1 MAIDRL
7 GSGIE
12 NVLHDVVQGPVAT
25 VQVGESELSQVAKR
39 LGEDP
44 ARLAAANPQISDPT
58 KLMVGQD
65 IHLPQSQGPAVVEE
79 HFETHSLDQTP
90 VTHFDPPPAGDPLVR
105 NFIESDLTAKT
116 HNLSETATGK
126 APLWGAN
133 KATELL
139 SAAPGPAQREHL
151 TALGEDPVNFMKTR
165 FSMGKCAANDVANLR
180 PDELNALRTG
190 AHAALRENLAVE
202 VHYSDKSPGNLP
214 VVAQAGHF
222 LITKANAEP
231 GSSAAAK
238 GFSGTLAIHM
248 RYQESRPE
256 AEIERLGANEI
267 ASQARR

>member
-7 GSGIE
+7 GGIE

-58 KLMVGQD
+58 RLMVGQD
-65 IHLPQSQGPAVVEE
+65 IHLPQSQDPAVAQENLE
-79 HFETHSLDQTP
+79 NHSLDQTP

-105 NFIESDLTAKT
+105 NFIQSDLTAKT

-126 APLWGAN
+126 APLWGAS

-165 FSMGKCAANDVANLR
+165 FSMGKCAASDVANLH

-190 AHAALRENLAVE
+190 AHTALRDNLAVE
-202 VHYSDKSPGNLP
+202 VHYSDTKPGNLP

-222 LITKANAEP
+222 LITKSNALP
-231 GSSAAAK
+231 GSNTAAK
-238 GFSGTLAIHM
+238 GFSGTLAIHLN
-248 RYQESRPE
+248 YQQSMPE
-256 AEIERLGANEI
+256 VDLQQLPSNEI
-267 ASQARR
+267 RNQAKR